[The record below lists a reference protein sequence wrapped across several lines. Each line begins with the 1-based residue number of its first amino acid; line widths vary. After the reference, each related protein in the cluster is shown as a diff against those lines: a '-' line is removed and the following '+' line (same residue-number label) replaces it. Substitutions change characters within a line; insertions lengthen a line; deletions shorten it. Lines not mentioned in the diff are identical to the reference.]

1 MKRAMIVMAGLC
13 LASFLKAQELKTY
26 GDSLSYAVGVLWG
39 QNLKQQ
45 GLGDVNAG
53 TVGQAIGAVL
63 AGKEPI
69 IDIKSANDMVKNHI
83 NQKKEMQKQKNLEEG
98 REFLSKNKERKGVMV
113 TASGLQYEIMNEGS
127 GPTPTAADKVR
138 VHYHGTLIDGTVFD
152 SSVERGEPITFPVTG
167 VIPGWVEALQM
178 MQVGAKWK
186 LFIPSNLAYGERGA
200 GAQIGPNA
208 ALIFEVELLGIE

>member
-1 MKRAMIVMAGLC
+1 MKRAIFVMAGLC

-63 AGKEPI
+63 SDKEPI

-98 REFLSKNKERKGVMV
+98 REFLSKNKERQGVMV
-113 TASGLQYEIMNEGS
+113 TASGLQYEILREGG

>member
-1 MKRAMIVMAGLC
+1 MAGLC

>member
-1 MKRAMIVMAGLC
+1 MKRAMIALAVLC
-13 LASFLKAQELKTY
+13 TVSFLKAQELKTY
-26 GDSLSYAVGVLWG
+26 DDSLSYAVGVLWG

-45 GLGDVNAG
+45 GLAEVNAV
-53 TVGQAIGAVL
+53 TVGQAIGDVL
-63 AGKEPI
+63 ADKATI
-69 IDIKSANDMVKNHI
+69 IDIKSANDFVKNHI

-98 REFLSKNKERKGVMV
+98 RAFLEANKKREGVHV
-113 TASGLQYEIMNEGS
+113 TESGLQYEILKEGS
-127 GPTPTAADKVR
+127 GPTPKAEDKVR

-167 VIPGWVEALQM
+167 VIKGWVEALQM
-178 MQVGAKWK
+178 MQAGAKWK

-208 ALIFEVELLGIE
+208 VLIFEVELLGIE

>member
-1 MKRAMIVMAGLC
+1 MIALAVLC
-13 LASFLKAQELKTY
+13 TVSFLKAQELKTY
-26 GDSLSYAVGVLWG
+26 DDSLSYAVGVLWG

-45 GLGDVNAG
+45 GLAEVNAV
-53 TVGQAIGAVL
+53 TVGQAIGDVL
-63 AGKEPI
+63 ADKATI
-69 IDIKSANDMVKNHI
+69 IDIKSANDFVKNHI

-98 REFLSKNKERKGVMV
+98 RAFLEANKKREGVHV
-113 TASGLQYEIMNEGS
+113 TESGLQYEILKEGS
-127 GPTPTAADKVR
+127 GPTPKAEDKVR

-167 VIPGWVEALQM
+167 VIKGWVEALQM
-178 MQVGAKWK
+178 MQAGAKWK

-208 ALIFEVELLGIE
+208 VLIFEVELLGIE

>member
-63 AGKEPI
+63 ADKEPI

-83 NQKKEMQKQKNLEEG
+83 NQKKEVQKQKNLEDG

-113 TASGLQYEIMNEGS
+113 TSSGLQYEILREGS

-138 VHYHGTLIDGTVFD
+138 VHYHGTLICGTVFD

-208 ALIFEVELLGIE
+208 TLIFEVELLGIE

>member
-1 MKRAMIVMAGLC
+1 MAGLC

-63 AGKEPI
+63 SDKEPI

-98 REFLSKNKERKGVMV
+98 REFLSKNKERQGVMV
-113 TASGLQYEIMNEGS
+113 TASGLQYEILREGG

>member
-1 MKRAMIVMAGLC
+1 MKRAMIVLAGLC
-13 LASFLKAQELKTY
+13 LVSFLNAQELKTY
-26 GDSLSYAVGVLWG
+26 DDSLSYAVGVLWG

-45 GLGDVNAG
+45 GLGDVSAA

-63 AGKEPI
+63 SDKEPI

-83 NQKKEMQKQKNLEEG
+83 NKKKEMQKQKNLEEG
-98 REFLSKNKERKGVMV
+98 REFLKTNKERKGVMV
-113 TASGLQYEIMNEGS
+113 TESGLQYEILKEGD

-167 VIPGWVEALQM
+167 VIKGWVEALQL

-200 GAQIGPNA
+200 GAQIGPDA
-208 ALIFEVELLGIE
+208 VLIFEVELLGIE